1 MVESTQ
7 MQEQTPAATGQKVPI
22 PISEPSETHKKIPK
36 VVFID
41 DAEAWVDKYGEQPLF
56 EQCQELY

>member
-1 MVESTQ
+1 

-56 EQCQELY
+56 EKCQELY

>member
-7 MQEQTPAATGQKVPI
+7 MQEQTPAAAQKPI
-22 PISEPSETHKKIPK
+22 PISEVTEAHKKIPK

-41 DAEAWVDKYGEQPLF
+41 DAEAWVEKYGDQPLF
-56 EQCQELY
+56 QQCNELY

>member
-1 MVESTQ
+1 MVETQ
-7 MQEQTPAATGQKVPI
+7 MQSQTPAAEQKPI

-41 DAEAWVDKYGEQPLF
+41 NAEAWVDKYGEDALF
-56 EQCQELY
+56 G